1 MKFHAIA
8 LAAFALINASF
19 AFAADAPAKASTPTA
34 APTTAPAASIAGM
47 FRVLKAD
54 GATVVA
60 QAILAPGLMQQISVK
75 ASDAIVAAHGRCA
88 FNVKIDE
95 VSSVALASTTT
106 RLFSNDT
113 LVANVT
119 QLELAAK
126 TLKSFVT
133 QPYLYAGHNNVK
145 LVFNAESAT
154 PSIVWVHVLVDGT
167 CAAAAAPLP
176 APAASS
182 VVPKPPTVAPA
193 PIKAG
198 SADWNALFNAFGYSN
213 YAVNGLKGKGY
224 RRYDELVSVNAALA
238 LAVKAATIERAAFAT
253 LMQRWN
259 ALTNDADFKAAMAK
273 VQPGS
278 DRKV

>member
-1 MKFHAIA
+1 MKLHPIA
-8 LAAFALINASF
+8 LAAGALLHASF
-19 AFAADAPAKASTPTA
+19 ACAADAPTKASAPA
-34 APTTAPAASIAGM
+34 SAPTTASAPAASIAGM

-60 QAILAPGLMQQISVK
+60 QAVLAPGVMQQINVK
-75 ASDAIVAAHGRCA
+75 ASDAIVAGNGRCA

-106 RLFSNDT
+106 RLFSNDI

-119 QLELAAK
+119 RLDLAAK

-133 QPYLYAGHNNVK
+133 QPYLFAGHNNVK

-154 PSIVWVHVLVDGT
+154 PSIGWVRVLVDGT
-167 CAAAAAPLP
+167 CAAAP
-176 APAASS
+176 AQAQAL
-182 VVPKPPTVAPA
+182 A

-198 SADWNALFNAFGYSN
+198 SADWNPLFNAFGYSN
-213 YAVNGLKGKGY
+213 YAVTGLKGKGY
-224 RRYDELVSVNAALA
+224 RRYDELMSVNAVLTAV
-238 LAVKAATIERAAFAT
+238 VKAGTIERAAYAM

-259 ALTNDADFKAAMAK
+259 ALANDADFKVAMAK